1 VINQLKLNDSA
12 ETVVAKFHRSCPFTS
27 SKATL
32 ELRQGSEDILDMI
45 VMTLV
50 WIEWRQKLRMYA
62 MIPTA
67 AIVL

>member
-1 VINQLKLNDSA
+1 VTNQLKRNDSA
-12 ETVVAKFHRSCPFTS
+12 ETVVAKFHRACFFTS
-27 SKATL
+27 TKATL

-50 WIEWRQKLRMYA
+50 WVEWRQRLRIA
-62 MIPTA
+62 ALLPTA